1 MAGPELATLKLSPG
15 SCLLMLPLTPS
26 APAGSTPE
34 PKAAPKAAL
43 ADLQP
48 VPGERIYAIGDVHGR
63 QDLFERLI
71 ALIDADARSRRT
83 LRSRIIVLGD
93 VIDRGPNSAAL
104 IRRLKAYTEHSD
116 RFVVLKGNHEQ
127 LMVGAL
133 EGDYGLLRA
142 WLDLGGVETLLSFG
156 VGRDLVEGGAAYPLL
171 RAARDLISPDVLSW
185 VDHLPLHFRSGDIV
199 FVHAGVRPNIPFR
212 KQRAED
218 FLWIGRDFLD
228 SEEQRGFLTVHGHTI
243 SEEGPV
249 TTSNRIGVDTG
260 AYRTGQLTAVGLE
273 GGQRW
278 FIST

>member
-1 MAGPELATLKLSPG
+1 MAGPEIATLKLSPG
-15 SCLLMLPLTPS
+15 FCLLMRPLTSS
-26 APAGSTPE
+26 ASAGSTPE
-34 PKAAPKAAL
+34 PKAAPLAAL

-63 QDLFERLI
+63 HDLFERLI

-104 IRRLKAYTEHSD
+104 IRRLRAYTEHSN

-127 LMVGAL
+127 VMIGAL

-142 WLDLGGVETLLSFG
+142 WLDLGGAETLLSFG
-156 VGRDLVEGGAAYPLL
+156 VDRDLVEGGAVYPLL

-199 FVHAGVRPNIPFR
+199 FVHAGVRPGVPFR

-218 FLWIGRDFLD
+218 LLWIGRDFLD
-228 SEEQRGFLTVHGHTI
+228 SEERRSFLTVHGHTI
-243 SEEGPV
+243 SEGGPV